1 METIRN
7 VNFLDALL
15 PMAVIIFI
23 IGMGVVLLNQH
34 FQKNLTA
41 QKLQQEALKAVH
53 QNDLLRSSIFAQ
65 EEERKRIAQDLHD
78 EVGSIISIMRMHLV
92 IMEGESAAPTGDA
105 PTLQGTITSENAAPT
120 LAGLQNVRRL
130 SDTALASIHSIS
142 HQLMPPQL
150 ESFGL
155 TDTLKTLVGPIGKAG
170 GLSIDIG
177 DPASTRDLSWIINLA
192 LYRIIMELINNT
204 IRHAEAGQVTIS
216 IHRDNRH
223 VICHYNDD
231 GNGLPGKYS
240 GKGLGH
246 KSIEGRVRALEG
258 LLEMGNG
265 PAGGFSAIIR
275 IPLDAK

>member
-78 EVGSIISIMRMHLV
+78 EVGSIISIMRMHLM
-92 IMEGESAAPTGDA
+92 IMEEQST
-105 PTLQGTITSENAAPT
+105 
-120 LAGLQNVRRL
+120 AGPEGLGNVRRL
-130 SDTALASIHSIS
+130 SDNALASIRSIS

-150 ESFGL
+150 ETFGL

-177 DPASTRDLSWIINLA
+177 DPESTRDLSWIINLA

-204 IRHAEAGQVTIS
+204 ITHAGAGEVTIS
-216 IHRDNRH
+216 IRRDNRY
-223 VICHYNDD
+223 VICHYKDD
-231 GNGLPGKYS
+231 GKGLPEKYG

-258 LLEMGNG
+258 QLEMGNG
-265 PAGGFSAIIR
+265 STGGFSAIIR

>member
-7 VNFLDALL
+7 LNFLDALL
-15 PMAVIIFI
+15 PMAMIIFI

-41 QKLQQEALKAVH
+41 QKLQQEALRAIH

-65 EEERKRIAQDLHD
+65 EEERRRIAHDLHD

-92 IMEGESAAPTGDA
+92 IMEGQSAALTGDA
-105 PTLQGTITSENAAPT
+105 PNPEGTAPT
-120 LAGLQNVRRL
+120 GAASTLEGLQNVRRL
-130 SDTALASIHSIS
+130 SDNALASIRSIS

-177 DPASTRDLSWIINLA
+177 DPESTRDLSWIINLA

-204 IRHAEAGQVTIS
+204 IRHAGAGEVRIS
-216 IHRDNRH
+216 IRRDNRY
-223 VICHYNDD
+223 VICHYKDD
-231 GNGLPGKYS
+231 GKGLPEKYG

-258 LLEMGNG
+258 VLEMGND
-265 PAGGFSAIIR
+265 PTGGFFAMVR

>member
-1 METIRN
+1 METIKN
-7 VNFLDALL
+7 LNFLDALL
-15 PMAVIIFI
+15 PMVVIIFI

-41 QKLQQEALKAVH
+41 QKLQQEALRALH

-65 EEERKRIAQDLHD
+65 EEERRRIAQDLHD
-78 EVGSIISIMRMHLV
+78 ELGSIISIMRMHLMM
-92 IMEGESAAPTGDA
+92 MEGQSAANPESITTPEGA
-105 PTLQGTITSENAAPT
+105 PTPE
-120 LAGLQNVRRL
+120 GLQNVRRL
-130 SDTALASIHSIS
+130 SDNALASIRSIS

-155 TDTLKTLVGPIGKAG
+155 TDTLQTLVGPIGKAG

-177 DPASTRDLSWIINLA
+177 DPESTRDLSWIINLA

-204 IRHAEAGQVTIS
+204 IRHAGAGEVTIS
-216 IHRDNRH
+216 IHRDNRY
-223 VICHYNDD
+223 VICHYKDD
-231 GNGLPGKYS
+231 GKGLPEEYS

-258 LLEMGNG
+258 LLEMGND
-265 PAGGFSAIIR
+265 PIGGFSATIR

>member
-1 METIRN
+1 MFFYRLMETIRN
-7 VNFLDALL
+7 LNFLDALL
-15 PMAVIIFI
+15 PMAMIIFI
-23 IGMGVVLLNQH
+23 IGMGVILLNQH

-78 EVGSIISIMRMHLV
+78 ELGSIISIMRMHLM
-92 IMEGESAAPTGDA
+92 IMEGQSAGDSESAVPTGDA
-105 PTLQGTITSENAAPT
+105 PTLV
-120 LAGLQNVRRL
+120 GLQNVRRL
-130 SDTALASIHSIS
+130 SDNALASIRSIS

-177 DPASTRDLSWIINLA
+177 DPESTRDLSWIINLA
-192 LYRIIMELINNT
+192 LYRIIMDLINNT
-204 IRHAEAGQVTIS
+204 IRHAGAGEVTIS
-216 IHRDNRH
+216 IHRDNRY
-223 VICHYNDD
+223 VICHYKDD
-231 GNGLPGKYS
+231 GKGLPEKYG